1 MICYRIAICKGKQPN
16 ALATESIRSRHSYL
30 QMSDSTIELNARKA
44 SLTVS
49 SYLRNA
55 ALNHPISST
64 ADRQAFLA
72 LLKVN
77 ADLGRL
83 GGLLKLWL
91 VTRPGQG
98 AKVIDVRRLLHD
110 IEETQHRMKTAIDVA
125 VRSLR

>member
-1 MICYRIAICKGKQPN
+1 MRRKTAQCARDREHPLKTFVSPDER
-16 ALATESIRSRHSYL
+16 L
-30 QMSDSTIELNARKA
+30 TIENNARKA

-64 ADRQAFLA
+64 ADREAFLA

-91 VTRPGQG
+91 VARPGQG

-110 IEETQHRMKTAIDVA
+110 IEETQQRMKTAIDVA